1 MVLVFAAT
9 VTSSTGAASRATTA
23 ALEPTIL
30 VIVVSS
36 SVATSGLEA
45 VATSSGAIVSDLS
58 SVVLGLIVFVST
70 SIAEFAHFYILN

>member
-36 SVATSGLEA
+36 SVTTSGLEA

-58 SVVLGLIVFVST
+58 SVVLRLIVFVSP